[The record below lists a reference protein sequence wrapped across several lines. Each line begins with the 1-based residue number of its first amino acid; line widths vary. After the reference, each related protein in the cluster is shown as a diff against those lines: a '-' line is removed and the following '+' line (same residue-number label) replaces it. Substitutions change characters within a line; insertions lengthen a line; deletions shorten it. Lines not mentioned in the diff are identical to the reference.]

1 MTSPR
6 RPVSAADSPRQP
18 DDSPSSRKS
27 RFTPNCFQRVAGSG
41 VSNIYP
47 RIVLDEAPK
56 PGDDV
61 WLMFSVGTLHPAKVV
76 AVDTVS
82 WPSRAR
88 VTRSDTGEMLVVP
101 VLGHENRDP
110 HVRDGMHDSWDAD
123 AAQRRRMTPPL
134 EAPVRKDTEASSS
147 SARGQM
153 PPLILPPRDGGEK
166 RGGHPT
172 VPHSAPRPDGA
183 HDAKCE
189 PSTMTSIYQ
198 VFEDN
203 FDLVTP
209 RMETTPRYP
218 ERDDDGKASGK
229 QFADGDSG
237 NSGSD
242 AIRKLRDELREDVRR
257 GHSFLKSELQR
268 VLYAQDRRL
277 SSRLDLLEARI
288 DKLQG
293 VGSAGG
299 GGGSGQYPPLLA
311 DSPRQRHVARDV
323 GGARQYT
330 DEQIT
335 PVRRELQAIR
345 QEVEAQR
352 ALGKVMGTM

>member
-1 MTSPR
+1 MT
-6 RPVSAADSPRQP
+6 
-18 DDSPSSRKS
+18 
-27 RFTPNCFQRVAGSG
+27 
-41 VSNIYP
+41 
-47 RIVLDEAPK
+47 
-56 PGDDV
+56 
-61 WLMFSVGTLHPAKVV
+61 
-76 AVDTVS
+76 
-82 WPSRAR
+82 
-88 VTRSDTGEMLVVP
+88 
-101 VLGHENRDP
+101 
-110 HVRDGMHDSWDAD
+110 
-123 AAQRRRMTPPL
+123 
-134 EAPVRKDTEASSS
+134 
-147 SARGQM
+147 
-153 PPLILPPRDGGEK
+153 
-166 RGGHPT
+166 
-172 VPHSAPRPDGA
+172 
-183 HDAKCE
+183 
-189 PSTMTSIYQ
+189 
-198 VFEDN
+198 
-203 FDLVTP
+203 
-209 RMETTPRYP
+209 
-218 ERDDDGKASGK
+218 GKASGK

>member
-1 MTSPR
+1 M
-6 RPVSAADSPRQP
+6 
-18 DDSPSSRKS
+18 
-27 RFTPNCFQRVAGSG
+27 
-41 VSNIYP
+41 
-47 RIVLDEAPK
+47 DEPPK
-56 PGDDV
+56 QGDDV
-61 WLMFSVGTLHPAKVV
+61 WLMFSVGTMQPAKVV

-82 WPSRAR
+82 WPPRAR

-101 VLGHENRDP
+101 VFGNEANVSRDP
-110 HVRDGMHDSWDAD
+110 HLVRDGMHDSWDSD
-123 AAQRRRMTPPL
+123 AAQRRRPTPPML
-134 EAPVRKDTEASSS
+134 DVPVRKDTETSSS

-153 PPLILPPRDGGEK
+153 PPLVLPPRDGGEK
-166 RGGHPT
+166 RSGGP
-172 VPHSAPRPDGA
+172 PHNAPRPDGA
-183 HDAKCE
+183 LEAKGE
-189 PSTMTSIYQ
+189 SATMASIYQ

-209 RMETTPRYP
+209 RMETTPRHP

-229 QFADGDSG
+229 PSADDAGSSG
-237 NSGSD
+237 ND
-242 AIRKLRDELREDVRR
+242 AIRKLREELREDVRR

-288 DKLQG
+288 DRLQG
-293 VGSAGG
+293 VGSA

-311 DSPRQRHVARDV
+311 DSPRQRHGARDV